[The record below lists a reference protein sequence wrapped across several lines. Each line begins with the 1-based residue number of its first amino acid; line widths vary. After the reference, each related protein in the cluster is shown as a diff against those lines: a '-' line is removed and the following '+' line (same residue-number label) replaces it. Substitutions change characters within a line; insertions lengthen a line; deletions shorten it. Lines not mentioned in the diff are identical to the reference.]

1 MFSRDVTV
9 HVCDRR
15 TDRQT
20 DGHSDDG
27 TSCAS
32 MVSYGK
38 NTVVFSTISP
48 IISKTVQD
56 TAIVT
61 MEVVY

>member
-1 MFSRDVTV
+1 MTCSAVTFTCV
-9 HVCDRR
+9 TD
-15 TDRQT
+15 DRQT

-27 TSCAS
+27 TSRAS

-38 NTVVFSTISP
+38 STVVFSTISP

-56 TAIVT
+56 TSIVT
-61 MEVVY
+61 MEVIY